1 MTVYTTTVR
10 TKISHPWT
18 ADGYCVEFHYLVVA
32 ESLDNAKELWNESV
46 TKLTDGF
53 EISFR
58 EMNGKNP
65 KTDTYRTDING
76 GNL

>member
-1 MTVYTTTVR
+1 MREFIVR
-10 TKISHPWT
+10 WI
-18 ADGYCVEFHYLVVA
+18 ADGYCVEFYYLVVA
-32 ESLDNAKELWNESV
+32 ESLDNAKELWDEYV

-53 EISFR
+53 EIIFR

-65 KTDTYRTDING
+65 KTDTSRTDRNG